1 MWAVRRATNPLRGY
15 GYSILACRSFSVCGD
30 AFRSGNMQCFR
41 SGERSQVKVD
51 YEPVP
56 ERFFDRF
63 TYTKIILGSRC
74 LSSQAG
80 PNAGGDE
87 DQLEDVFSELE
98 SPHTGETESD
108 SGDQAKELSG
118 PELSEDEDSAL
129 NSVGKDADIE
139 LSEDEV
145 GSDDEVKESWKRTII
160 PLAQLIIRSP
170 AQSVKDAIDRWVEEG
185 NTVNE
190 DVVLEVM
197 TNLRRRKFYR
207 KALQFAEWL
216 ETKNAITLRDRD
228 YAARVDLI
236 AKVHGIDAAESY
248 LKRIPP
254 PMQNEV
260 LYRTLLAN
268 SVYINSVKKSEQ
280 LFNLMRDKGFPLT
293 AFSCNQLLLL
303 YKRHDKK
310 KLADV
315 LLMMEKENVKP
326 TLFTYK
332 TLIDAK
338 GQTRDYEGMEQVVEN
353 MKSEGILPDLRVQSI
368 IARYYVSGKSTE
380 KAEAIL
386 KEMEG
391 ESLKANR
398 AACKELLPIYASLG
412 KIDDV
417 NRVWKLCE
425 PSPRIEECI
434 AVIEAWGKLG
444 QIKHAEEVFDK
455 MAKRGAKLPQRFY
468 TSLLK
473 VYAAHKQLAKG
484 KDLVKRMLDDGCFI
498 GPLTWDAIVK
508 LYVQSGEVEKAD
520 SVLHKAVQQSRL
532 KPLYSSYMT
541 IMEKYSEKGDIH
553 SAEKI
558 FDRVRQA
565 GYSGK
570 RLLYQRLLHAYL
582 KAKTPAY
589 GIRERLKADNVFPD
603 RTMAHLLSQVDWF
616 KKSMVSELLE

>member
-1 MWAVRRATNPLRGY
+1 M
-15 GYSILACRSFSVCGD
+15 
-30 AFRSGNMQCFR
+30 
-41 SGERSQVKVD
+41 
-51 YEPVP
+51 
-56 ERFFDRF
+56 
-63 TYTKIILGSRC
+63 
-74 LSSQAG
+74 
-80 PNAGGDE
+80 
-87 DQLEDVFSELE
+87 
-98 SPHTGETESD
+98 
-108 SGDQAKELSG
+108 
-118 PELSEDEDSAL
+118 
-129 NSVGKDADIE
+129 
-139 LSEDEV
+139 
-145 GSDDEVKESWKRTII
+145 
-160 PLAQLIIRSP
+160 
-170 AQSVKDAIDRWVEEG
+170 
-185 NTVNE
+185 
-190 DVVLEVM
+190 
-197 TNLRRRKFYR
+197 
-207 KALQFAEWL
+207 QFAEWL
-216 ETKNAITLRDRD
+216 ETKNAITLTDRD

-236 AKVHGIDAAESY
+236 AKVYGIDAAESY

-268 SVYINSVKKSEQ
+268 SVYINNVKKSEQ

-398 AACKELLPIYASLG
+398 AACRELLPIYASLG

-484 KDLVKRMLDDGCFI
+484 KDLVKRMSDDGCFI